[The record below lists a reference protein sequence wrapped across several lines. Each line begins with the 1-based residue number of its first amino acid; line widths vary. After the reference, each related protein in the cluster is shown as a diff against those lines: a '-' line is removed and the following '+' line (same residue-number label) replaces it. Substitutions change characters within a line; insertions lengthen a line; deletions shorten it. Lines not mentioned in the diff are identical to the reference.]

1 MLNKESL
8 KRTSFSQE
16 ELVYLKPKNWLNT
29 SVPVP
34 ENIDQLLI
42 WTSELAQYYYNFSI
56 EHYREVEATENSNKD
71 QSEERDLDYYRKR
84 SFVANQ
90 TKDFYLNKLL
100 DQGKAIVKGYI
111 KHPIKEEV
119 KYAVIHYN
127 NYDFISFATDKITDK
142 FPIHIIDFERKQPPR
157 TLEEISEN
165 KEDFLL
171 AVNEF
176 IGIFRV
182 QYKKTARYNKSIKEH
197 NAVVN
202 EIYVKIKNG
211 DAEIIKIIE
220 EKTKIEE
227 ITPIQ
232 TKELAPPK
240 EEKPKPIIS
249 NKNGITV
256 IKKRK
261 FNLVKD

>member
-1 MLNKESL
+1 MLNKQSL

-29 SVPVP
+29 SAPMP
-34 ENIDQLLI
+34 ENIGQLLI
-42 WTSELAQYYYNFSI
+42 WTSELAQYYYNFPI
-56 EHYREVEATENSNKD
+56 EHYRELEATENSNKD

-100 DQGKAIVKGYI
+100 DQDKAVVKGYI
-111 KHPIKEEV
+111 KHPIREEV

-127 NYDFISFATDKITDK
+127 NYDFVTFATDKITDK
-142 FPIHIIDFERKQPPR
+142 FPIHIIDFEPKEPPK
-157 TLEEISEN
+157 TLESISEN
-165 KEDFLL
+165 KEELL
-171 AVNEF
+171 LSVKEF
-176 IGIFRV
+176 IGIFRI
-182 QYKKTARYNKSIKEH
+182 QYKKTVRYNKSIKEH
-197 NAVVN
+197 NSVVN
-202 EIYVKIKNG
+202 EICGKIKNG
-211 DAEIIKIIE
+211 DAEIIKTIE
-220 EKTKIEE
+220 EKTEE
-227 ITPIQ
+227 VTPIK

-240 EEKPKPIIS
+240 EEKPKPIMS
-249 NKNGITV
+249 NKKGITV